1 MEKISRNLFRAAIEA
16 KNVAAFQRAAAED
29 AAGVRKQIEAGKL
42 LGLSLY
48 TWEQHVFVYFESVD
62 CQMAPAELLP
72 AASEILE
79 PWPGE
84 AAPRKW
90 VPLMDIFHF
99 NAPAGLEHW
108 KRKAPVEKHM
118 GKIGV
123 LKPDCIQNYCFYH
136 YALQEERAFG
146 GDKYQ
151 IIGISE
157 NILFAYM
164 EAPTVQEDPVIEPKL
179 HTHVVPENWADA
191 GISPSFI
198 PWADKVGTPQ
208 ERLRDMDEVISVW

>member
-123 LKPDCIQNYCFYH
+123 LKPDCIQNYCFYN
-136 YALQEERAFG
+136 YALQ
-146 GDKYQ
+146 
-151 IIGISE
+151 
-157 NILFAYM
+157 
-164 EAPTVQEDPVIEPKL
+164 
-179 HTHVVPENWADA
+179 
-191 GISPSFI
+191 
-198 PWADKVGTPQ
+198 
-208 ERLRDMDEVISVW
+208 